1 MKVDITFPYNTMI
14 APRIRNA
21 ETPLRTKLLYSKK
34 STEYVSSSLIKI
46 PKLMSDHSD
55 EEEGISS

>member
-1 MKVDITFPYNTMI
+1 MI

-21 ETPLRTKLLYSKK
+21 ETPLRTKLLDSKK